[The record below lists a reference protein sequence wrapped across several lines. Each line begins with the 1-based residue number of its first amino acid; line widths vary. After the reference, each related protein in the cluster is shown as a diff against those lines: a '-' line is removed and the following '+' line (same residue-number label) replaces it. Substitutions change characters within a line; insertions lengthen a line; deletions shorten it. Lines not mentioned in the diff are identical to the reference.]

1 MNPNSLLRT
10 LANAFLRR
18 GAYKLSAKW
27 GIVAMLAI
35 GVALS
40 LIASR

>member
-1 MNPNSLLRT
+1 MNPNAILRT

-27 GIVAMLAI
+27 GVVAMIAI
-35 GVALS
+35 GVVLS
-40 LIASR
+40 LIATR

>member
-1 MNPNSLLRT
+1 VNPNAILRT

-27 GIVAMLAI
+27 GVAIMLAL
-35 GVALS
+35 GVVLS
-40 LIASR
+40 LVASR